1 MRPDPLPT
9 VLRLR
14 RMEMD
19 AARAELLAA
28 ESRAGEAREAT
39 LAAQLAIRRE
49 MAAACSAEA
58 DDVSVEAFAAWLPVG
73 RAAQTRAEASWR
85 RAEEDSIRAR
95 TLFNLARG
103 AAEAVEKLI
112 DEQRAAEVKAAL
124 VREQKALDEVGGRRP
139 DRGKIRP
146 SVPFL

>member
-1 MRPDPLPT
+1 MRRDPLPI

-14 RMEMD
+14 RTEME
-19 AARAELLAA
+19 AARSDLLAA
-28 ESRAGEAREAT
+28 EARAAEAKEAT

-58 DDVSVEAFAAWLPVG
+58 DDVSVESFAAWLPVG
-73 RAAQTRAEASWR
+73 RAAQTRAEAMWR

-95 TLFNLARG
+95 TLFNLART

-112 DEQRAAEVKAAL
+112 EEQRLADVKAAMAKDQL
-124 VREQKALDEVGGRRP
+124 VLDEIGSRSGRRM
-139 DRGKIRP
+139 G
-146 SVPFL
+146 SS